1 MISQNVIMLHEWSYL
16 HISFIYSLI
25 WEKKS
30 NFVKNCWWQ
39 VKHAQ
44 KIIAN

>member
-25 WEKKS
+25 CEKSFMILSKT
-30 NFVKNCWWQ
+30 VDDK
-39 VKHAQ
+39 
-44 KIIAN
+44 

>member
-25 WEKKS
+25 CEKSLILSKT
-30 NFVKNCWWQ
+30 VDDK
-39 VKHAQ
+39 
-44 KIIAN
+44 